1 MVASILSAVRAF
13 EESHPWITFTATDFN
28 ELDPKLW
35 MLLGEARS
43 KCEHLAGAPL
53 RPDVARN
60 LYEVTLVKGALA
72 TAAIEGNT
80 LTEEQVDGIFRG
92 TYKAPPSRAYQER
105 EIRNVLNAIVSIDQK
120 VMSGDRPRIT
130 TELICNYNRQILE
143 DTAYEPHVVPGEIR
157 DYSVGVPGY
166 RGAPAADCKY
176 LVERLAGWL
185 ESDLFASDDTEI
197 RFALAVACAIYAH
210 LYIAWIHPFGDGNG
224 RTARL
229 LEFLI
234 LARCGMVP
242 LPAAHLLS
250 DHYNLTRAQYY
261 RELGEASRSKKT
273 KGFVTYA
280 VQGLVDGIRDQIDRV
295 RTQQFNVTWIN
306 HVHETMN
313 QFPSSRSRDRQR
325 SLVLAMPSG
334 KVVPRSDLEG
344 LTPKLAALY
353 AKAGPRTLARDLN
366 RLVKVGLIVKRKRG
380 WLSNDQII
388 RAFLPPIADEPG
400 NH

>member
-1 MVASILSAVRAF
+1 MAAY
-13 EESHPWITFTATDFN
+13 EESHPWITFKAADFN
-28 ELDPKLW
+28 NLDPKLW

-53 RPDVARN
+53 RPDVARY

-80 LTEEQVDGIFRG
+80 LTEEQADGIFRG

-105 EIRNVLNAIVSIDQK
+105 EIRNVLDALMSIDRQ

-130 TELICNYNRQILE
+130 TELICGYNRQILE
-143 DTAYEPHVVPGEIR
+143 GTEYEPHVIPGKIR

-166 RGAPAADCKY
+166 RGAPAEDCEY
-176 LVERLAGWL
+176 LVERLAQWL
-185 ESDLFASDDTEI
+185 ESDLFASADREI

-229 LEFLI
+229 LEFVI

-250 DHYNLTRAQYY
+250 NHYNLTRAQYY
-261 RELGEASRSKKT
+261 RELGEASRTKQT

-295 RTQQFNVTWIN
+295 RAQQFNVTWIN
-306 HVHETMN
+306 YVHETMG
-313 QFPSSRSRDRQR
+313 QFPSSPARDRQR

-334 KVVPRSDLEG
+334 TVVPRNELEG

-353 AKAGPRTLARDLN
+353 AKAGPRTLVRDLN
-366 RLVKVGLIVKRKRG
+366 RLATVNLIVKGKGG
-380 WLSNDQII
+380 WQSNDQTI
-388 RAFLPPIADEPG
+388 RAFLPPIAEEAGPQYQR
-400 NH
+400 